1 MNAASRPS
9 TSNDRPSDPFIRKRW
24 FHILTL
30 ADQLRRDTESKKN
43 EQLRNYAFDIPP
55 ADPQAAAVP
64 PSIQTQTQHVDSFQN
79 ELLLAKTG
87 DFTLDS
93 LSDRFVD
100 LKRTFNRMLEMRK
113 QDVQQLTLATSI
125 TKAALLLVMRSAEC
139 IVGIVTNRTRKFPT
153 LNSLISYIRSCDAE
167 LPIHGQLLVDWY
179 AAADTLDLLLN
190 DADWLVQPRK
200 AYWAMQVC
208 SETLAW
214 ARAIFNEGFRGETL
228 KRAIFD
234 RRDSNIVPNSE
245 EKEWRDFYG
254 TYLTWTYISSYSSC

>member
-9 TSNDRPSDPFIRKRW
+9 PSNDKPSDPFIRKRW
-24 FHILTL
+24 YDVLAL
-30 ADQLRRDTESKKN
+30 ADQVRRETESKKN
-43 EQLRNYAFDIPP
+43 EQLRKYAFDIPP
-55 ADPQAAAVP
+55 VDPRAAAVL
-64 PSIQTQTQHVDSFQN
+64 PSIQTQTQHIDSFQN

-87 DFTLDS
+87 DFTMDS
-93 LSDRFVD
+93 LSDKFVD
-100 LKRTFNRMLEMRK
+100 LKRTFNRILEMKK

-125 TKAALLLVMRSAEC
+125 TKAALLLVMRSTES
-139 IVGIVTNRTRKFPT
+139 IVGIVTKRTRKFPT

-179 AAADTLDLLLN
+179 AAAHTLDLLLN
-190 DADWLVQPRK
+190 DVDWLVQPRK

-214 ARAIFNEGFRGETL
+214 ARAIFNESCRANTP

-234 RRDSNIVPNSE
+234 RGDSVIVPDSE
-245 EKEWRDFYG
+245 EKE
-254 TYLTWTYISSYSSC
+254 